1 MHAELMGASDVALDV
16 VGAALASSAAAA
28 AAARSRAQGGEGGGG
43 GHSTIPGEYVWC
55 LLPASSFALV
65 GCDGSV
71 FSSAGA
77 RRCGV
82 SVVCARTA

>member
-28 AAARSRAQGGEGGGG
+28 AARSRAQGGGGGG
-43 GHSTIPGEYVWC
+43 GGDSTIPGEYVLC
-55 LLPASSFALV
+55 LLPSSSFALV

-71 FSSAGA
+71 LSSAGA